1 MRRILLVAC
10 LALASVA
17 TSARADTFAV
27 VPNAAA
33 APTTAPVSAFSPNSA
48 GSIGLPLDLL
58 ASPVQPQQL
67 NATQLLDLWKRAG
80 AQYGI
85 PWEVLAAINK
95 IESNFG
101 RNMGP
106 SSAGAIGWM
115 QFMPDTWLRWGIDGN
130 GDGVADPWNPQDAVF
145 SAARYLAAAGGQTD
159 LRGAVFAYNHADWY
173 VNEVL
178 SLAQTFAGGATFQID
193 GMQQSLDLAQ
203 AQVTAVNAALVA
215 AQGRVTALTAVYDG
229 WVAKQGQANLLSD
242 QLALD
247 KQATLAGVRVDA
259 VRARIAPLQA
269 SLAQA
274 QAALKQARANAQSV
288 AFDKGAGS
296 LLAAPSFQGNYVFP
310 VGGGP
315 GRVSA
320 SHTHHDFPAVDIA
333 APEGSPVYALA
344 DAIVVRSWAVPDV
357 NCGIGVTMRTLDGLE
372 WTYCHLSYLEPAVVA
387 GAQLKAGDNVGLV
400 GHTGA
405 ATGPHLHLQLQPPTQ
420 WPQQQPW
427 FQQFGGVA
435 FSWQDSGTVYGA
447 IAPVTR
453 TLSAFDGPATS
464 QHPVFQVVP
473 AAPAPSNEG
482 AVLFTPGA

>member
-1 MRRILLVAC
+1 MRRIVLVAC

-17 TSARADTFAV
+17 GTARADTFTV
-27 VPNAAA
+27 VPDTALASGF
-33 APTTAPVSAFSPNSA
+33 APTSA
-48 GSIGLPLDLL
+48 GSSGLPLDLL

-67 NATQLLDLWKRAG
+67 NATQLMDLWKRAG
-80 AQYGI
+80 SEYGI

-115 QFMPDTWLRWGIDGN
+115 QFMPDTWLHWGTDGN
-130 GDGVADPWNPQDAVF
+130 GDGVADPRNAADAVT

-159 LRGAVFAYNHADWY
+159 LRRAVFAFNHADWY

-178 SLAQTFAGGATFQID
+178 SLAQTFAGGGAFQID
-193 GMQQSLDLAQ
+193 GMQQSLDHAQ
-203 AQVTAVNAALVA
+203 QQVTAVNAALVA
-215 AQGRVTALTAVYDG
+215 AQGRITALAAVHDG
-229 WVAKQGQANLLSD
+229 WLAKQGRVNLLSD
-242 QLALD
+242 QLEID

-259 VRARIAPLQA
+259 VAARIARLQG

-274 QAALKQARANAQSV
+274 QAALAQARANAQSA

-296 LLAAPSFQGNYVFP
+296 LLGAPSYQGSYVFP

-320 SHTHHDFPAVDIA
+320 SRTHHDFPAVDIA

-344 DAIVVRSWAVPDV
+344 DATVISSWAVPDP
-357 NCGIGVTMRTLDGLE
+357 NCGTGVTMRTLDGLE

-420 WPQQQPW
+420 WPQQQAW

-435 FSWQDSGTVYGA
+435 FSWQDSGVSDGG

-453 TLSAFDGPATS
+453 TLSVFDGPARA

-473 AAPAPSNEG
+473 PALVPSNEG
-482 AVLFTPGA
+482 VVLFTPSA